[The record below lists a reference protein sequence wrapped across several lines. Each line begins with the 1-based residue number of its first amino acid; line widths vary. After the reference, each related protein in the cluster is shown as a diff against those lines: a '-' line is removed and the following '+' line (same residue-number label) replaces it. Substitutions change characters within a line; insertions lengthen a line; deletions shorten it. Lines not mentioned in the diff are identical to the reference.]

1 MRFSQVRL
9 RLNYRLNLS
18 NQSVKPDKAMSS
30 ESPTK
35 ITLFPKPGK
44 GIIEEIITTS
54 QPGRVNFQATYWPAR
69 LYNPEQKV
77 NLLPNTPV
85 TIIGREGITLLVV
98 PISETQESN
107 KDANSVTGKAALNYQ
122 RSGWT
127 QKFGSLLGF
136 RLN

>member
-1 MRFSQVRL
+1 
-9 RLNYRLNLS
+9 
-18 NQSVKPDKAMSS
+18 MSL

-44 GIIEEIITTS
+44 GIVEEIISKS

-69 LYNPEQKV
+69 LYNPEQEV
-77 NLLPNTPV
+77 TLLPNTPV
-85 TIIGREGITLLVV
+85 TVIGREGITLLVFPV
-98 PISETQESN
+98 TEMAESN
-107 KDANSVTGKAALNYQ
+107 LEVEATNPKAAINSQ